1 MFLLLPTNRIAQP
14 TAPTN
19 HSRRGFRRNISWH
32 SDRESEPVIIGF
44 IVQNRHNR
52 KWHFS
57 AVLSYCP
64 RRRATRALVHGLT
77 GPEARHLAGELS
89 TAARCQRG
97 WLALPMLLPL
107 LLVRT
112 RLQTAMFGVRDC
124 HRAVFGVECRTGLR
138 TRWDSSCEPPSLL
151 PMRQGNNTTNNNTS
165 NNPPPP
171 AMVDFNAVTADIT
184 SVASKLAYAEY
195 LCEIW
200 GPKIAA
206 FDDINRRVLGTAL
219 EEGGQGGRGDGDGN
233 DDEDHGLV
241 RSLDAFR
248 DETVLLQSTV
258 ESVQLRARYM
268 SKRAQ
273 AQVQTVSCPAPPP
286 PIRIFTFVLFFLLE
300 EIPFGKANTEHP

>member
-1 MFLLLPTNRIAQP
+1 
-14 TAPTN
+14 
-19 HSRRGFRRNISWH
+19 
-32 SDRESEPVIIGF
+32 
-44 IVQNRHNR
+44 
-52 KWHFS
+52 
-57 AVLSYCP
+57 
-64 RRRATRALVHGLT
+64 
-77 GPEARHLAGELS
+77 
-89 TAARCQRG
+89 
-97 WLALPMLLPL
+97 MLLPL

-151 PMRQGNNTTNNNTS
+151 PLRQGSNTTTNNPL
-165 NNPPPP
+165 PPPDT
-171 AMVDFNAVTADIT
+171 VDFNAVTADIT

-200 GPKIAA
+200 GPKIAV

-219 EEGGQGGRGDGDGN
+219 EEGGQGSRGDGDGN
-233 DDEDHGLV
+233 DDDGHGLV

-273 AQVQTVSCPAPPP
+273 AQVQTVSCPAPLGPSHY
-286 PIRIFTFVLFFLLE
+286 FTFLDLIE
-300 EIPFGKANTEHP
+300 NPTWKSEHGMSTT